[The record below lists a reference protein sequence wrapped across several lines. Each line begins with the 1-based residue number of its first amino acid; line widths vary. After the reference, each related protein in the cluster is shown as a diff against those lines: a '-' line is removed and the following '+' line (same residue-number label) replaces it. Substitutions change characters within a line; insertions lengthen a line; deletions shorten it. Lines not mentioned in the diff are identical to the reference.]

1 MACYVFYQF
10 HAQLL
15 VHKCYN
21 FDCHGDGVHCLIT
34 LWGLSQDLLEIYDE
48 TNDMPKATP
57 NYVASIPPPPISSN
71 EILSG
76 LSDKHP
82 PSHLNPLIVT
92 RLLPVNTLPSL
103 MTNTILCSEV
113 YSL

>member
-10 HAQLL
+10 HAQPL

-57 NYVASIPPPPISSN
+57 NYVASIPPPPITVVSHKYAPPPFATSVQNAGEGFCAGCDNFSS
-71 EILSG
+71 
-76 LSDKHP
+76 DY
-82 PSHLNPLIVT
+82 
-92 RLLPVNTLPSL
+92 TLP
-103 MTNTILCSEV
+103 
-113 YSL
+113 YGKA